1 MDSVDPDFAYYIH
14 QVERRRRVLI
24 VMTAAPALLASL
36 LWMALSGM
44 AGEYLI
50 LGLGIRPEIATLLVV
65 LLYAMS
71 GLGLMLIYLQTGFKV
86 SRSVELEARHVQE
99 ERLMRLSE
107 EEVTV
112 ARTAREFDDRIA
124 ELEAALSK
132 TRDTIGNIGA
142 AERASI
148 VDDLRGSLQNEAA
161 ASMLAELRNAM
172 EHEQERSS
180 VEIDLAARLDDSRS
194 RIQKEIEA
202 LGWRGNLNLAL
213 GAITTVIGISLLG
226 LSVFVEAQAR
236 TDLMSLL
243 SHFVPRV
250 TLVLLIELFAFFF
263 LSLYKS
269 SLSEIKY
276 FQNEITNIECWQSAL
291 RIAVHDGSSSLLAEV
306 VTKLS
311 SAERNHI
318 LAKGETTIEL
328 ERARIE
334 QQSQNGLAKALVEM
348 IRGKA

>member
-1 MDSVDPDFAYYIH
+1 MDNVEPEIAYYIQ
-14 QVERRRRVLI
+14 QVERRRRGRI
-24 VMTAAPALLASL
+24 VMIAAPALLASL
-36 LWMALSGM
+36 LWLALSGM
-44 AGEYLI
+44 GREYLI
-50 LGLGIRPEIATLLVV
+50 LGLGIRPEVSMLLVV

-71 GLGLMLIYLQTGFKV
+71 GLSLILTYLQTGFKAPH
-86 SRSVELEARHVQE
+86 SIEFEARHLQE
-99 ERLMRLSE
+99 ERAMRLA
-107 EEVTV
+107 EVEMTA
-112 ARTAREFDDRIA
+112 ARTAQEFDERFA

-132 TRDTIGNIGA
+132 TRDAVGNIGV
-142 AERASI
+142 AERATI
-148 VDDLRGSLQNEAA
+148 VDDLRASLQNEAA
-161 ASMLAELRNAM
+161 ASVLAELRTAV

-180 VEIDLAARLDDSRS
+180 TEIDLAARLDDSRS
-194 RIQKEIEA
+194 RIQKELEA
-202 LGWRGNLNLAL
+202 LGWRGNLNLGL

-226 LSVFVEAQAR
+226 VSVFVEVQAT
-236 TDLMSLL
+236 TDMMSLV

-291 RIAVHDGSSSLLAEV
+291 RIAVHDGSSSLLTEV

-328 ERARIE
+328 EKARIE
-334 QQSQNGLAKALVEM
+334 QQSQNGLAKALAEVV
-348 IRGKA
+348 RGKA

>member
-1 MDSVDPDFAYYIH
+1 MGSVEPDIAYYIH
-14 QVERRRRVLI
+14 QVERRRRGRI
-24 VMTAAPALLASL
+24 VMIAAPALLASL
-36 LWMALSGM
+36 LWLALSGM
-44 AGEYLI
+44 GPEYLI
-50 LGLGIRPEIATLLVV
+50 LGLGIRPEIPMLLVV

-71 GLGLMLIYLQTGFKV
+71 GLSLILTYLQTGFKV
-86 SRSVELEARHVQE
+86 QNSIELQARHLQE
-99 ERLMRLSE
+99 ERSMRLAE
-107 EEVTV
+107 EDVAV
-112 ARTAREFDDRIA
+112 ARTVQEFDGRIA

-132 TRDTIGNIGA
+132 TRDAIGNIGA
-142 AERASI
+142 AERAGI
-148 VDDLRGSLQNEAA
+148 VDDLRASLQQEAA
-161 ASMLAELRNAM
+161 ASVLAELRNAV

-194 RIQKEIEA
+194 RIQKELEA

-226 LSVFVEAQAR
+226 VSVFWEVKAT
-236 TDLMSLL
+236 TDMMSLV

-250 TLVLLIELFAFFF
+250 TLVLLIEIFAFFF

-269 SLSEIKY
+269 SLGEIKY

-306 VTKLS
+306 VAKLS

-334 QQSQNGLAKALVEM
+334 QQSQNGFAKALVEVV
-348 IRGKA
+348 RGKA